1 MQALMLHASFQI
13 VLLLVAILAGAIAG
27 VSGFG
32 IGSLLTPLLASALGM
47 KLAVAF
53 ISIPHLLATALRFWG
68 LRRHVDRRVLIHFG
82 LLSAAGGLLGAL
94 FQARANSPMLT
105 LLFGLLLL
113 FVGISALAGW
123 TDRLRFHHGA
133 AWIAGLL
140 SGIFGGLVG
149 NQGGIRSGALLSFQ
163 LEPERLVATATAIGI
178 LVDFARMP
186 VYLATQAQPLSSL
199 WLPILIATAGCL
211 IGTLWGVRLL
221 ARIPRHRYR
230 QALALLICALGLY
243 MSAQAIRSQPQLK
256 PPAPVVAP

>member
-1 MQALMLHASFQI
+1 MLHTGFQI
-13 VLLLVAILAGAIAG
+13 ALFFVSILAAAIAG
-27 VSGFG
+27 ISGFG

-47 KLAVAF
+47 KLAVAL

-68 LRRHVDRRVLIHFG
+68 LRQHVDRRVLLHFG
-82 LLSAAGGLLGAL
+82 LLSAAGGLIGAL
-94 FQARANSPMLT
+94 FQSRANSPVLT

-123 TDRLRFHHGA
+123 TDRMRFHHGT

-163 LEPERLVATATAIGI
+163 LNRETLVATATAIGI

-186 VYLATQAQPLSSL
+186 VYLTTQAQSLEHL
-199 WLPILIATAGCL
+199 WLAIVIASAGCL
-211 IGTLWGVRLL
+211 IGTIWGVRLL
-221 ARIPRHRYR
+221 AHIPRNRYR
-230 QALALLICALGLY
+230 QALAILICLLGFFMSVQALR
-243 MSAQAIRSQPQLK
+243 A
-256 PPAPVVAP
+256 